1 MGQHL
6 HNPVVIQAK
15 NGTIQPKQKS
25 KHVTKTEMRR
35 LGMVLGFALPGMIA
49 DSVMKKYR

>member
-6 HNPVVIQAK
+6 HNPVAIKAK
-15 NGTIQPKQKS
+15 NRTIPPKQKS

-35 LGMVLGFALPGMIA
+35 LGMTLGLALPGIMA
-49 DSVMKKYR
+49 DAVMKKYR